1 MITLTEREIQ
11 LPAEVT
17 FTPSLGSIF
26 QGALIEHMD
35 KEWAEKMHGTGVRPY
50 AQYLY
55 RKEEKILWRIA
66 TLDDESF
73 EHIVCPVMDKN
84 KLLLKQKN
92 CEIGLE
98 KLNVV
103 QETSFS
109 SLEEK
114 FWAGTDRIHHID
126 VNFLTTTS
134 FKKNGTYCI
143 FPETILLFNTLLRKW
158 NTYSDSMTLG
168 ESHLENKLS
177 DGMSITGYRLQS
189 RPFSLEGR
197 RIYGFSGNLRTGL
210 FKNDIVSR
218 MAGMLLAFSE
228 YAGIGI
234 KTALGMGAVKTDI
247 SYYTKEGTP

>member
-1 MITLTEREIQ
+1 MIILTEREIQ

-35 KEWAEKMHGTGVRPY
+35 KEWAEKMHGNGVRPY

-66 TLDDESF
+66 TLNDESF
-73 EHIVCPVMDKN
+73 EHIVCPVLDKN

-143 FPETILLFNTLLRKW
+143 FPETILLFTTLLRK
-158 NTYSDSMTLG
+158 
-168 ESHLENKLS
+168 
-177 DGMSITGYRLQS
+177 
-189 RPFSLEGR
+189 
-197 RIYGFSGNLRTGL
+197 
-210 FKNDIVSR
+210 
-218 MAGMLLAFSE
+218 
-228 YAGIGI
+228 
-234 KTALGMGAVKTDI
+234 
-247 SYYTKEGTP
+247 